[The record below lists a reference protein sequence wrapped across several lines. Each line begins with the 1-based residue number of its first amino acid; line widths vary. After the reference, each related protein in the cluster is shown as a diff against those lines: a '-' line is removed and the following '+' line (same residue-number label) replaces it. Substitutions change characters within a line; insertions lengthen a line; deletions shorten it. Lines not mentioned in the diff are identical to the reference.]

1 MKKHFFFILV
11 VFVTLFLRV
20 SAQSPGDTSGVGIV
34 EHLGAHIPYELKFLN
49 EKGDTTTLKDIVN
62 KPTVFTFVYFDCP
75 GLCSPLLHG
84 VSDVIGNTDMELGK
98 DYQVVT
104 ISFNFRDTPEKAA
117 KKKEIFTK
125 RYSKDMSNGWMFL
138 TSDSATI
145 FKVTD
150 AFGYKV
156 KAVGLDFVH
165 PSAIV
170 VVSAEGIITRY
181 LYGISFLPFDLKMAL
196 IEAGKNQPRP
206 TIQKVL
212 LYCFGYDVEG
222 KRYALEV
229 TKLAATIII
238 FFAVLLLVMLL
249 IRSRR
254 KKNKSKN
261 NDQQ

>member
-1 MKKHFFFILV
+1 MK
-11 VFVTLFLRV
+11 
-20 SAQSPGDTSGVGIV
+20 
-34 EHLGAHIPYELKFLN
+34 
-49 EKGDTTTLKDIVN
+49 
-62 KPTVFTFVYFDCP
+62 
-75 GLCSPLLHG
+75 
-84 VSDVIGNTDMELGK
+84 LGK

-104 ISFNFRDTPEKAA
+104 VSFNFRDTPEKAA
-117 KKKEIFTK
+117 KKKAVFTQ

-138 TSDSATI
+138 TTDSATI

-170 VVSAEGIITRY
+170 VVSPEGMITRY
-181 LYGISFLPFDLKMAL
+181 LYGISFLPFDLKMAI

-206 TIQKVL
+206 TIQRVL
-212 LYCFGYDVEG
+212 LYCFGYDAEG

-238 FFAVLLLVMLL
+238 FFALILLLTL
-249 IRSRR
+249 ILRSRR
-254 KKNKSKN
+254 KRIKNAN
-261 NDQQ
+261 NG